1 MKKATTAERLKEI
14 MNERHLKQID
24 ILDNSKRYCEQHN
37 IKLTKTDLS
46 QYVSGKVE
54 PGQGKLFILGLTLNV
69 SEAWL
74 MGYNVPRE
82 RNANSEA
89 NSASDLFS
97 QFDNISPIQ
106 TQRLPLLGEIAC
118 GEPIFCDEDRESYVE
133 VGTNIQADFCLK
145 AKGDSMINARIC
157 DGDIVFIRQQP
168 MVENGDIAAVVIDNE
183 ATLKRVYYDKE
194 NGKLVLQA
202 ENPKY
207 KPLMYVGEELNH
219 IRILGKAI
227 AFESNL

>member
-1 MKKATTAERLKEI
+1 MFKENLKALRKSKGYSMDELCKIYNSRFNGK
-14 MNERHLKQID
+14 MNKSTL
-24 ILDNSKRYCEQHN
+24 SRYENGLQEPM
-37 IKLTKTDLS
+37 LTVVRNLS
-46 QYVSGKVE
+46 E
-54 PGQGKLFILGLTLNV
+54 LFNV
-69 SEAWL
+69 SVDDL
-74 MGYNVPRE
+74 TD
-82 RNANSEA
+82 S
-89 NSASDLFS
+89 STSDLFT
-97 QFDNISPIQ
+97 QFNNLSPIQ

-133 VGTNIQADFCLK
+133 VGTNIHADFCLK

-168 MVENGDIAAVVIDNE
+168 MVENGDIAAVIIDNE
-183 ATLKRVYYDKE
+183 ATLKRVYFDKE

-207 KPLMYVGEELNH
+207 SPLVYIGEELNN

>member
-1 MKKATTAERLKEI
+1 MSDVGNLILKRRKE
-14 MNERHLKQID
+14 
-24 ILDNSKRYCEQHN
+24 
-37 IKLTKTDLS
+37 
-46 QYVSGKVE
+46 
-54 PGQGKLFILGLTLNV
+54 LGLTLEEV
-69 SEAWL
+69 
-74 MGYNVPRE
+74 G
-82 RNANSEA
+82 NAVGVGKSTVKKWETGLISNMRRDKIALLAKVLQIEPT
-89 NSASDLFS
+89 NLIGDNTSDLFS

-133 VGTNIQADFCLK
+133 VGTNIRADFCLR

-183 ATLKRVYYDKE
+183 ATLKRVYFDKE

-207 KPLMYVGEELNH
+207 SPLVYIGEELNTIH
-219 IRILGKAI
+219 ILGKAI

>member
-1 MKKATTAERLKEI
+1 MSSIGNKQVLANNLNNLMKARGVDR
-14 MNERHLKQID
+14 NELCKT
-24 ILDNSKRYCEQHN
+24 LDLRYS
-37 IKLTKTDLS
+37 T
-46 QYVSGKVE
+46 
-54 PGQGKLFILGLTLNV
+54 V
-69 SEAWL
+69 SEWL
-74 MGYNVPRE
+74 SANKYPRIDKIELLANYFGVPK
-82 RNANSEA
+82 
-89 NSASDLFS
+89 SALIEEKTEVQSFFT

-118 GEPIFCDEDRESYVE
+118 GKPIFCDENRESYVE
-133 VGTNIQADFCLK
+133 VGTNIRADFCLR

-183 ATLKRVYYDKE
+183 ATLKRVYFDKE

-207 KPLMYVGEELNH
+207 SPLVYIGEELNNIH
-219 IRILGKAI
+219 ILGKAI
-227 AFESNL
+227 AFESDL